1 MSEKRLVILGAS
13 GFIGSNIER
22 QARSRGWN
30 TLPLSSSVL
39 DLTHPAAAKQLR
51 RRLRKSDVVVHSS
64 AVAPS
69 KSVTEVMKNLVITQ
83 AVAEALDGSAV
94 SQLIVISSD
103 AVYADLSGVIT
114 EHTPAA
120 PDSFH
125 GFMSLGRELICE
137 TIPDVA
143 RTTFR
148 LAPVYGLG
156 DTHDSYGPNRFIRQ
170 AVQERKIKLFGAGE
184 AKRDHVSVQDV
195 AAIVVDAA
203 EHQIPGIYNLASGKS
218 ESFYSVASAVAEA
231 IPGTAIEIMG
241 NESAPTFRHFDIS
254 NLLKSFSAIR
264 PTQPGEGVSSFAQS
278 TPSRFHTELT

>member
-1 MSEKRLVILGAS
+1 MSKRRLVILGAS

-22 QARSRGWN
+22 QARSRGWD

-39 DLTHPAAAKQLR
+39 DLTRPAAAKQLR
-51 RRLRKSDVVVHSS
+51 RRLRKADVVVHSS

-69 KSVTEVMKNLVITQ
+69 KSMTEVMKNLVMTQ
-83 AVAEALDGSAV
+83 AVAEALDGSEV

-103 AVYADLSGVIT
+103 AVYPDLSGVIT
-114 EHTPAA
+114 EHSPAA

-137 TIPDVA
+137 TIPDLA

-148 LAPVYGLG
+148 LAPVYGVG

-170 AVQERKIKLFGAGE
+170 AVQEGKIKLFGAGK

-195 AAIVVDAA
+195 AAIVLEAA
-203 EHQIPGIYNLASGKS
+203 ERQICGTYNIASGKS
-218 ESFYSVASAVAEA
+218 ESFYSVASAIAGA
-231 IPGTAIEIMG
+231 IPGTKLEITG
-241 NESAPTFRHFDIS
+241 NESAPTFRNFDIA

-264 PTQPGEGVSSFAQS
+264 PTQPAEGISRLAQS
-278 TPSRFHTELT
+278 THSRYQSELT

>member
-22 QARSRGWN
+22 QARSRGWD
-30 TLPLSSSVL
+30 TLPLSSSLL
-39 DLTHPAAAKQLR
+39 DLTRPAAAKQLR
-51 RRLRKSDVVVHSS
+51 RRLRKADVVVHSS

-69 KSVTEVMKNLVITQ
+69 KSVTEVIKNLVMTQ
-83 AVAEALDGSAV
+83 AVAEALDGSGV

-137 TIPDVA
+137 TIPEVA

-184 AKRDHVSVQDV
+184 AKRDHVSVHDV
-195 AAIVVDAA
+195 AAIVVAAA
-203 EHQIPGIYNLASGKS
+203 ERQISGVYNLASGKS

-231 IPGTAIEIMG
+231 IPGTTLEITG
-241 NESAPTFRHFDIS
+241 NETSPTFKHFDIS

-264 PTQPGEGVSSFAQS
+264 PTQPGEGIPSLAQS
-278 TPSRFHTELT
+278 TRSRFYSELT